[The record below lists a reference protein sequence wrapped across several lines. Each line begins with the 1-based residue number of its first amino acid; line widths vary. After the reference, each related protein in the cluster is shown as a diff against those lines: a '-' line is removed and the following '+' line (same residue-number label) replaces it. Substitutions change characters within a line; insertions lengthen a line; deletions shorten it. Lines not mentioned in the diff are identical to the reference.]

1 MGLEDI
7 ASNLVDAAVRVH
19 RTLGPGLLES
29 AYQQCFAYEL
39 RRRGLQVECEIAL
52 PIIYDGIQIDVSY
65 RIDMV
70 IDKCII
76 VENKTVEQLLA
87 IHEAQLLT
95 YMKLGGFQLG
105 FLINWNV
112 KLIKYG
118 IKRFVLNLPESP
130 WRQFHKGSL

>member
-118 IKRFVLNLPESP
+118 IKRFALNLPESP
-130 WRQFHKGSL
+130 WRKFHKGSL